1 MKPINELLQAVETQK
16 SVDEDT
22 VSHSTEV
29 ISVHHLLNWNMADP
43 ERFVPRALDSTR
55 SRRCGEPK
63 EAH

>member
-29 ISVHHLLNWNMADP
+29 ISVPRLL
-43 ERFVPRALDSTR
+43 
-55 SRRCGEPK
+55 K
-63 EAH
+63 